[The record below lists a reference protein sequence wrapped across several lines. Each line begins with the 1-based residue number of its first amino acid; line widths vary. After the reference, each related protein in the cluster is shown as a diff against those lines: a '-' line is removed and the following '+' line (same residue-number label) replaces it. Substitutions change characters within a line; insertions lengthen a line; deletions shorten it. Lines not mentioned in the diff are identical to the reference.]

1 MFMRYIT
8 LHNSLNNSPFA
19 ALFVCEYLPTDY
31 SNVASHIAFAES
43 IAELY
48 GIISAENF
56 DNIIIAGNF
65 STNLSRPG
73 SNFTTFTSFMSSYK
87 PYNITM

>member
-1 MFMRYIT
+1 MRYIT

-19 ALFVCEYLPTDY
+19 ALFVCVYLPTDY
-31 SNVASHIAFAES
+31 SNVVSHIAFAES

-65 STNLSRPG
+65 NTNLSRPG
-73 SNFTTFTSFMSSYK
+73 SNFTTFTSSMSSYK